1 MPRTHLLLPV
11 ALVALAACG
20 SDAADAPEAERPLSA
35 IEAFANI
42 PLPPN
47 GMPAGSEGTGEALQL
62 MVTSEFEADSV
73 SAFYRGL
80 LTEEPYH
87 LINES
92 RTGGTTTFYVESG
105 DKRPMWVHVE
115 PKADGGTMVRLV
127 GAAVRTAAD
136 PAPTPAPSE

>member
-1 MPRTHLLLPV
+1 SASTCCAPPWGTSSAERERSRAARPPATRPLARSRPGRYGSGMPRTHLLLPV

-47 GMPAGSEGTGEALQL
+47 GVPAGSEGTGEALQL

-92 RTGGTTTFYVESG
+92 R
-105 DKRPMWVHVE
+105 
-115 PKADGGTMVRLV
+115 
-127 GAAVRTAAD
+127 
-136 PAPTPAPSE
+136 